1 MAKKELINKIVNV
14 LVIVSS
20 FLLLLNVSLKIQSI
34 VNHKKYSSF
43 FGYSIFEVTT
53 GSMAGSIEIGD
64 FILIKNTKNVKLN
77 DIITFQEDEHFV
89 THRVV
94 QLYEDKIITKGDSNN
109 INDLP
114 ITRESVIGKVVKV
127 YPRFGII
134 RNILLDFKILIPLTI
149 LFLIFLTLFDKKV
162 GYKKHIIKDFIPE
175 SFNNISFDQK
185 NDNFEN
191 VDENL
196 SKTIDLSTIIV
207 DNISID
213 LDIGVSDSNITRTYN
228 DDNDDNDDI
237 IDNSKI
243 VLIPTPVDNNNSI
256 DKTFFVPTTD
266 NDSNDD
272 IQDDNNCNKI
282 VLVPTNENNNFK
294 SNNDNDEYS
303 NDTISL
309 IPIDKTKIN
318 LIPVNKKEN

>member
-77 DIITFQEDEHFV
+77 DIITFQEGEHFV

-114 ITRESVIGKVVKV
+114 ITRESVIGKVIKV

-134 RNILLDFKILIPLTI
+134 RNVLLDFKVLIPLTI
-149 LFLIFLTLFDKKV
+149 LFLIFLTFFDKKV

-175 SFNNISFDQK
+175 SFNNISFDHK
-185 NDNFEN
+185 NINFED

-228 DDNDDNDDI
+228 DDDI
-237 IDNSKI
+237 IDNSSI
-243 VLIPTPVDNNNSI
+243 VLIPTPVDNNNPI

-272 IQDDNNCNKI
+272 IQEDNNCNKI

-294 SNNDNDEYS
+294 SNNDNNDEYS